1 MSKSSLE
8 VTDEESKA
16 VQKTEHRVSLDSIKE
31 KVESVEYIKP
41 KSAPHFTLAIVK
53 LKNGYLV
60 TGQSAPA
67 DPNNFNE
74 ELGKKFAYEDA
85 IRKVWPLEGYLLCQK
100 LAA

>member
-41 KSAPHFTLAIVK
+41 KSAPSLHACDCQVK
-53 LKNGYLV
+53 EWLSGNRAVRPG
-60 TGQSAPA
+60 
-67 DPNNFNE
+67 
-74 ELGKKFAYEDA
+74 
-85 IRKVWPLEGYLLCQK
+85 
-100 LAA
+100 